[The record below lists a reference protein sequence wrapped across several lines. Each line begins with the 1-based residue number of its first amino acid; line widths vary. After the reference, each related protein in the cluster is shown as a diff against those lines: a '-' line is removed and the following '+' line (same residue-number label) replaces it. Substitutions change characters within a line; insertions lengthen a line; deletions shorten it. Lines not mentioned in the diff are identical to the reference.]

1 MKTITIF
8 GMEYDILGENLKS
21 LEKNGI
27 TDKQLRVRL
36 LNGWAINEA
45 CKVPIGMRVKDY
57 RLMQAFWNEEED
69 NEEAKQNY
77 HDEKQ
82 REERPWLYDGTP
94 QPPYPRCKYV
104 DDLMKYDVFPKAVR

>member
-94 QPPYPRCKYV
+94 QNHNRGKWCEY
-104 DDLMKYDVFPKAVR
+104 LMNTSIFPKVVR